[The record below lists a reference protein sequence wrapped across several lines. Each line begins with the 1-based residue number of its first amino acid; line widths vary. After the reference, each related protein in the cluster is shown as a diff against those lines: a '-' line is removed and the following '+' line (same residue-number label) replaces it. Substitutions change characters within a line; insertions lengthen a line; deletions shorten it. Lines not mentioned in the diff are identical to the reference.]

1 MLKGKCFARG
11 HSEQWGRAQVWVVGA
26 PSAAGSGPGKMG
38 TSPGETREG
47 ALPLLCPAPAS
58 CRPHLGQSCEEA
70 GAAGRAAADRGEGI
84 AEEQAAG
91 GQGVQVRGGDGT
103 VVVGATLKAS
113 VIG

>member
-1 MLKGKCFARG
+1 MVDILVQAV
-11 HSEQWGRAQVWVVGA
+11 HPVL
-26 PSAAGSGPGKMG
+26 M
-38 TSPGETREG
+38 
-47 ALPLLCPAPAS
+47 
-58 CRPHLGQSCEEA
+58 LGQSREEA

-103 VVVGATLKAS
+103 VVVGTTLKAS